1 MTLDQVFHGEGVMG
15 PHPHDPSPAGKKLLR
30 KGFLTSGSGVGSLW
44 TCSEHMPPLPR
55 SIGTISFFPGP
66 RPPREKPTTK
76 PPKGKLCGFPRDVK
90 HESVH

>member
-15 PHPHDPSPAGKKLLR
+15 PWSRHPSPAGKKLLR

-55 SIGTISFFPGP
+55 HPQALSFFPEFEMKFSDSDP
-66 RPPREKPTTK
+66 NKNLFE
-76 PPKGKLCGFPRDVK
+76 GK
-90 HESVH
+90 